1 MDEENN
7 NALSEEELDEVIK
20 QNPQIGITE
29 DKKKEL
35 TEQVTGPILKEAEER
50 MTQAVRSRK
59 PVEGL
64 TRQEQIEAAPEGQI
78 PARPS
83 GVPSPKADQIAL
95 PTTLPKHGIRALFSE
110 GERILER
117 ASQVTNLPPESPATQ
132 AIAQRMAKG
141 DPFSSEALDD
151 AKAETMRLVRAGL
164 IPNPYYEGFT
174 GSVLQAYETVAPLV
188 VETGAP
194 MIVGAAF
201 SPMLFSP
208 VPGSRVGYFK
218 LLGATSFTS
227 NLIAQQMRIG
237 YGQQDKTSWSEA
249 AAATLWG
256 MAPGVK
262 TPKDMTKIGKV
273 LVRGVEGAFMAGGEN
288 ATRQGLELLYG
299 KDGEFS
305 VGELGLTTATG
316 GLLGAAVGR
325 LESALV
331 KYDPKEPSAAI
342 LKKAVKDELKAAKKE
357 VARLKKAGQVRG
369 LRAPEAK
376 IAKLE
381 KDLEALELP
390 ENKVLQRAIDQLEEY
405 EQKQVEAF
413 ELYAKEF
420 EQSKAAQALKES
432 DVPTSKE
439 KEGVSKTF
447 LEYDESTNPEYIGSM
462 QNPHYKAVMVGEEGF
477 EYGAYMNEAGEIIDL
492 RAETPIKIDKTL
504 EKLDDDELE
513 EALRVKNN
521 ELEDLENWEDDSKI
535 PKGDL
540 EKIIELRS
548 EVEAF
553 ELEDWRRNVEWR
565 AEDLIKDPEA
575 INDPFNDLFG
585 KVWDQVKI
593 DNDMANVKVAMAFE
607 AIKKRGLENQFKD
620 FLKAQQRSLGTQVEA
635 EDAEFLFRTQ
645 MEKATN
651 AYKKFLSKPAIEEPT
666 AKVEEADLE
675 SKLESWILERQQ
687 FHKDEYLKQG
697 GKKTPGWEDQALQ
710 KVSVELQEGKL
721 PEGLSQ
727 EDIEMILPLTKDRET
742 GDVIGPGAPSKAGA
756 KYPRT
761 GTLLDFLEGR
771 QTKKI
776 EEVIDDEVDAFEWA
790 RKQEAREILDDF
802 MAGGGTRDFDLETGK
817 IKDTEDEIKA
827 RLLTDD
833 AEKKRLINV
842 VQDAIKEDLQNV
854 KGGREGKLEYLSKVQ
869 KELDRRLG
877 NDAGDEYAL
886 VLKASQLSDNLEV
899 ADALNELSVQMTANG
914 AVMVKGFDDLLKYT
928 REKDFNNVEDL
939 NDAMVS
945 IHRLIPQMLGWKKTG
960 SAAGRLLQSR
970 KYTKDSLEV
979 KVDKL
984 EQQLEENLVSN
995 LKSSKDLSGEE
1006 LDKQIKTFGDIEAIK
1021 KLLKAVQQA
1030 DDVSE
1035 VKKILI
1041 DQQNAFQ
1048 NGSTLKKYL
1057 KSTLKGEAITE
1068 AKYREGEE
1076 ASLYTKVRDV
1086 GMDVTYSS
1094 MLSAPTTAMKVGIGN
1109 AVMSRYHT
1117 WMGQIGAKYMA
1128 LAPWARR
1135 GMSKQEFQ
1143 ASYDFWSKTASS
1155 YKEFN
1160 DIALQEARRV
1170 FKSGDSD
1177 LASHFERVG
1186 ESALSM
1192 ERTGLSGALG
1202 QSLENLGQFID
1213 VPGKAL
1219 TAIDSRTRM
1228 RVAHAMT
1235 KAKAEHDWHLAK
1247 LNGEE
1252 VPDNFDEYYQ
1262 GFLAKVFNDK
1272 RNKLMTEDQVRRQAI
1287 LNAEKEGVDEN
1298 NLASYIDNYVKNN
1311 WDTSTSNF
1319 VNYVQR
1325 NLKEITFT
1333 DELGE
1338 FAKINTIE
1346 KGLAL
1351 PAENFLSSFP
1361 LLKTILSPFQR
1372 TGRNIIREAASTTS
1386 FLADL
1391 PVVSK
1396 YADNLWSKTVQ
1407 DLNSGDPIV
1416 AARAKGRQ
1424 IVGAGIIASAW
1435 GMAEAGLYVGTIAQ
1449 NWKKKENIENGEG
1462 LGDYELRIPGPDGLM
1477 VGVDISPLE
1486 PFATVMNI
1494 VADCHTLSKGTMA
1507 QKQEA
1512 MHALQILALVV
1523 SNNIGNK
1530 TYFKNLGD
1538 ALELVTLTSESEEA
1552 SDAKRLRLV
1561 KGLVATTVPAG
1572 INAQSMST
1580 DDVRRRGDTML
1591 QIIGKRIG
1599 GIAREVPAY
1608 RDVFGDPMAL
1618 HKGDVSKM
1626 LSMFNPFKFSV
1637 AKMRVDDYV
1646 TEDKELGTRRFN
1658 KEKFQKITLNKKSK
1672 NYNEEEV
1679 RNAAHAVIIELDG
1692 EYNFNNG
1699 TTIKDGVD
1707 LQEVIHEETRVDAF
1721 SRWQQ
1726 IYQTIK
1732 NPDTGLTIKEAI
1744 VTEAKKPEFLNAFSI
1759 DPNKKSKEFK
1769 EEDERLKRVN
1779 EVFSKYRTA
1788 AYEQLELEYPIL
1800 VEQREET
1807 KYRNRL
1813 KRYGVPDSPE
1823 QRKKYKEQVIGR
1835 LVSEMPIEEHMK
1847 KQPDTRLK
1855 ELLQKTPYA
1864 PVTLD

>member
-29 DKKKEL
+29 AKKKEL
-35 TEQVTGPILKEAEER
+35 TEQVTSPILKEAEER
-50 MTQAVRSRK
+50 MTQAIRSRK

-64 TRQEQIEAAPEGQI
+64 TRQEQIEATPEGQI

-188 VETGAP
+188 IETGAP
-194 MIVGAAF
+194 MVVGAAF

-208 VPGSRVGYFK
+208 VPGSRIGYFK

-262 TPKDMTKIGKV
+262 TPRDMTKIGKV

-357 VARLKKAGQVRG
+357 VARLRKAGQVRG
-369 LRAPEAK
+369 LRGPEAK

-432 DVPTSKE
+432 DVPT
-439 KEGVSKTF
+439 
-447 LEYDESTNPEYIGSM
+447 
-462 QNPHYKAVMVGEEGF
+462 A
-477 EYGAYMNEAGEIIDL
+477 
-492 RAETPIKIDKTL
+492 
-504 EKLDDDELE
+504 
-513 EALRVKNN
+513 
-521 ELEDLENWEDDSKI
+521 
-535 PKGDL
+535 
-540 EKIIELRS
+540 
-548 EVEAF
+548 
-553 ELEDWRRNVEWR
+553 
-565 AEDLIKDPEA
+565 
-575 INDPFNDLFG
+575 
-585 KVWDQVKI
+585 
-593 DNDMANVKVAMAFE
+593 
-607 AIKKRGLENQFKD
+607 
-620 FLKAQQRSLGTQVEA
+620 
-635 EDAEFLFRTQ
+635 
-645 MEKATN
+645 
-651 AYKKFLSKPAIEEPT
+651 
-666 AKVEEADLE
+666 
-675 SKLESWILERQQ
+675 
-687 FHKDEYLKQG
+687 
-697 GKKTPGWEDQALQ
+697 
-710 KVSVELQEGKL
+710 
-721 PEGLSQ
+721 
-727 EDIEMILPLTKDRET
+727 
-742 GDVIGPGAPSKAGA
+742 
-756 KYPRT
+756 
-761 GTLLDFLEGR
+761 
-771 QTKKI
+771 KI
-776 EEVIDDEVDAFEWA
+776 EEAPVVTAKPEGEV
-790 RKQEAREILDDF
+790 KQQAREILDDF

-899 ADALNELSVQMTANG
+899 ADALNQLSVQMTANG

-979 KVDKL
+979 KVEKL

-1252 VPDNFDEYYQ
+1252 VTDNFDEYYQ

-1338 FAKINTIE
+1338 FAKMNTIE
-1346 KGLAL
+1346 KGLAN

-1462 LGDYELRIPGPDGLM
+1462 LGDYELRIPGPDGVM

-1672 NYNEEEV
+1672 NYSEEEI

-1699 TTIKDGVD
+1699 TTIKDNVD
-1707 LQEVIHEETRVDAF
+1707 LQEVIHEETKVDAF

-1744 VTEAKKPEFLNAFSI
+1744 VAEAKKPEFLNAFSI

-1769 EEDERLKRVN
+1769 EEDERLKKVN

>member
-1 MDEENN
+1 MAFNKMDEENN
-7 NALSEEELDEVIK
+7 NPLSEEELEGIIQ
-20 QNPQIGITE
+20 QNPQIGITDE
-29 DKKKEL
+29 KKKQL
-35 TEQVTGPILKEAEER
+35 TEQVTAPILKEAEER
-50 MTQAVRSRK
+50 MTQAIRSRK

-64 TRQEQIEAAPEGQI
+64 SREEQIAETPEGQI
-78 PARPS
+78 PPRPS
-83 GVPSPKADQIAL
+83 GVPSPKSDKVDL

-141 DPFSSEALDD
+141 DPFSSEALED
-151 AKAETMRLVRAGL
+151 ARDETMRLVRAGM
-164 IPNPYYEGFT
+164 IPNPYYEGFS
-174 GSVLQAYETVAPLV
+174 GSVLQAYETIAPMV
-188 VETGAP
+188 IETGAP

-208 VPGSRVGYFK
+208 VPGSRLGYFK

-237 YGQQDKTSWSEA
+237 YGHQDKTSWSEA
-249 AAATLWG
+249 TAATFWG
-256 MAPGVK
+256 MAPGLK

-273 LVRGVEGAFMAGGEN
+273 LVRGLEGAFMASGEN

-299 KDGEFS
+299 KDGKFN
-305 VGELGLTTATG
+305 VGEFGLTAATG
-316 GLLGAAVGR
+316 FGLGAAVGR

-331 KYDPKEPSAAI
+331 KYDPKEPSAA
-342 LKKAVKDELKAAKKE
+342 LLRKAVKDELKAVKKE
-357 VARLKKAGQVRG
+357 VGRLKKAGQRRG
-369 LRAPEAK
+369 LKVHEEK

-381 KDLEALELP
+381 KNLEDLKLP
-390 ENKVLQRAIDQLEEY
+390 ENKILQRAIDQLEEY

-420 EQSKAAQALKES
+420 EESKAAQALKES
-432 DVPTSKE
+432 D
-439 KEGVSKTF
+439 
-447 LEYDESTNPEYIGSM
+447 I
-462 QNPHYKAVMVGEEGF
+462 
-477 EYGAYMNEAGEIIDL
+477 
-492 RAETPIKIDKTL
+492 
-504 EKLDDDELE
+504 
-513 EALRVKNN
+513 
-521 ELEDLENWEDDSKI
+521 
-535 PKGDL
+535 
-540 EKIIELRS
+540 
-548 EVEAF
+548 
-553 ELEDWRRNVEWR
+553 
-565 AEDLIKDPEA
+565 
-575 INDPFNDLFG
+575 
-585 KVWDQVKI
+585 
-593 DNDMANVKVAMAFE
+593 
-607 AIKKRGLENQFKD
+607 
-620 FLKAQQRSLGTQVEA
+620 
-635 EDAEFLFRTQ
+635 
-645 MEKATN
+645 
-651 AYKKFLSKPAIEEPT
+651 PT
-666 AKVEEADLE
+666 AKPTEVVEAPKAEEPVVAEKPEAE
-675 SKLESWILERQQ
+675 VKQQ
-687 FHKDEYLKQG
+687 
-697 GKKTPGWEDQALQ
+697 
-710 KVSVELQEGKL
+710 
-721 PEGLSQ
+721 
-727 EDIEMILPLTKDRET
+727 
-742 GDVIGPGAPSKAGA
+742 
-756 KYPRT
+756 
-761 GTLLDFLEGR
+761 
-771 QTKKI
+771 
-776 EEVIDDEVDAFEWA
+776 
-790 RKQEAREILDDF
+790 AREALDDF
-802 MAGGGTRDFDLETGK
+802 MAGGGTREVDPETGK
-817 IKDTEDEIKA
+817 LMDTEDEIKA

-833 AEKKRLINV
+833 GEKQRLINA
-842 VQDAIKEDLQNV
+842 VQEAIKEDLQNV

-877 NDAGDEYAL
+877 VEAGDEYAL

-945 IHRLIPQMLGWKKTG
+945 IHKLIPQMLGWKKTG

-979 KVDKL
+979 KVEEL
-984 EQQLEENLVSN
+984 EKQLEENLVSN
-995 LKSSKDLSGEE
+995 LKNSKDLTPEQ
-1006 LDKQIKTFGDIEAIK
+1006 LDKQIKTFGDIEAVK

-1035 VKKILI
+1035 IKKILM

-1048 NGSTLKKYL
+1048 NKNTLKNYL
-1057 KSTLKGEAITE
+1057 KSTLKGEALTE
-1068 AKYREGEE
+1068 AKLREGETSS
-1076 ASLYTKVRDV
+1076 AYIKVRDV
-1086 GMDVTYSS
+1086 GMDVAYSS
-1094 MLSAPTTAMKVGIGN
+1094 MLSSPTTAMKVGIGN

-1117 WMGQIGAKYMA
+1117 WMGRVGAKYMA

-1143 ASYDFWSKTASS
+1143 SAYDFWSKTASS

-1177 LASHFERVG
+1177 LESHFERVG

-1202 QSLENLGQFID
+1202 QSVENLGQFID

-1219 TAIDSRTRM
+1219 TALDSRTRM

-1262 GFLAKVFNDK
+1262 SFLAKVFNDK

-1338 FAKINTIE
+1338 FTKMNAIE
-1346 KGLAL
+1346 KGLAV
-1351 PAENFLSSFP
+1351 PAENFLNSFP

-1372 TGRNIIREAASTTS
+1372 TGRNIIREAASTS
-1386 FLADL
+1386 AILADL

-1396 YADNLWSKTVQ
+1396 YADNLWAKTVQ

-1424 IVGAGIIASAW
+1424 IVGAGIIATAW

-1449 NWKKKENIENGEG
+1449 NWKKRENIEAGTG
-1462 LGDYELRIPGPDGLM
+1462 LSDYQLRIPGPDGVM

-1494 VADCHTLSKGTMA
+1494 VADCHTLSRGTMA
-1507 QKQEA
+1507 QKKEA
-1512 MHALQILALVV
+1512 MDILNILGLVV

-1530 TYFKNLGD
+1530 SYFKNLGD
-1538 ALELVTLTSESEEA
+1538 AIELVTLTSESEQA
-1552 SDAKRLRLV
+1552 ADAQKLRLV
-1561 KGLVATTVPAG
+1561 KGLISTTVPSVL
-1572 INAQSMST
+1572 NSQSMAT
-1580 DDVRRRGDTML
+1580 DDVRRRSDTIL
-1591 QIIGKRIG
+1591 QLIGKRLA

-1608 RDVFGDPMAL
+1608 RDAFGDPMPL
-1618 HKGDVSKM
+1618 HTGDAGKVI
-1626 LSMFNPFKFSV
+1626 SMFNPFKFSV
-1637 AKMRVDDYV
+1637 SKMKVDDYI

-1658 KEKFQKITLNKKSK
+1658 KEKFKNITLNKKSK
-1672 NYNEEEV
+1672 NYSEEEV

-1707 LQEVIHEETRVDAF
+1707 LQEIVHDETRIDAF
-1721 SRWQQ
+1721 SRWQE
-1726 IYQTIK
+1726 IYQKIK
-1732 NPDTGLTIKEAI
+1732 DPSTGLTIKEAI
-1744 VTEAKKPEFLNAFSI
+1744 VAEAKTPEFLNAFSV
-1759 DPNKKSKEFK
+1759 DPNRKSKEYK
-1769 EEDERLKRVN
+1769 ETDERLQRIN
-1779 EVFSKYRTA
+1779 TVFEKYRSK
-1788 AYEQLELEYPIL
+1788 AYEQLEVEYPVL
-1800 VEQREET
+1800 REHKEET

-1813 KRYGVPDSPE
+1813 KRYGLPDSPE
-1823 QRKKYKEQVIGR
+1823 ERKIYKEKVLGR
-1835 LVSEMPIEEHMK
+1835 IYSEMPAEEYK
-1847 KQPDTRLK
+1847 KTQPDTRLK
-1855 ELLQKTPYA
+1855 ELLKKTPYM

>member
-29 DKKKEL
+29 AKKKEL

-50 MTQAVRSRK
+50 MTQAIRSRK

-64 TRQEQIEAAPEGQI
+64 TRQEQIEATPEGKI
-78 PARPS
+78 PTRPS

-151 AKAETMRLVRAGL
+151 AKVETMKLVRAGL

-174 GSVLQAYETVAPLV
+174 GSVLQAYETVAPLFI
-188 VETGAP
+188 ETGVP
-194 MIVGAAF
+194 MVVGAAF

-208 VPGSRVGYFK
+208 VPGSRIGYFK

-249 AAATLWG
+249 SAATLWG
-256 MAPGVK
+256 MAPGIK

-288 ATRQGLELLYG
+288 LTRQGLELLYG
-299 KDGEFS
+299 KNGEFS
-305 VGELGLTTATG
+305 VGELGLTAAAG
-316 GLLGAAVGR
+316 GILGAAVGR

-331 KYDPKEPSAAI
+331 KYDPKEPAAAI

-369 LRAPEAK
+369 LKGPEAK

-432 DVPTSKE
+432 DVPT
-439 KEGVSKTF
+439 
-447 LEYDESTNPEYIGSM
+447 
-462 QNPHYKAVMVGEEGF
+462 
-477 EYGAYMNEAGEIIDL
+477 
-492 RAETPIKIDKTL
+492 
-504 EKLDDDELE
+504 
-513 EALRVKNN
+513 
-521 ELEDLENWEDDSKI
+521 
-535 PKGDL
+535 
-540 EKIIELRS
+540 
-548 EVEAF
+548 
-553 ELEDWRRNVEWR
+553 
-565 AEDLIKDPEA
+565 
-575 INDPFNDLFG
+575 
-585 KVWDQVKI
+585 
-593 DNDMANVKVAMAFE
+593 
-607 AIKKRGLENQFKD
+607 
-620 FLKAQQRSLGTQVEA
+620 
-635 EDAEFLFRTQ
+635 
-645 MEKATN
+645 
-651 AYKKFLSKPAIEEPT
+651 
-666 AKVEEADLE
+666 AKVEEA
-675 SKLESWILERQQ
+675 
-687 FHKDEYLKQG
+687 
-697 GKKTPGWEDQALQ
+697 
-710 KVSVELQEGKL
+710 KV
-721 PEGLSQ
+721 
-727 EDIEMILPLTKDRET
+727 
-742 GDVIGPGAPSKAGA
+742 
-756 KYPRT
+756 
-761 GTLLDFLEGR
+761 
-771 QTKKI
+771 
-776 EEVIDDEVDAFEWA
+776 EV
-790 RKQEAREILDDF
+790 KQEAREILDDF

-945 IHRLIPQMLGWKKTG
+945 IHKLIPQMLGWKKTG

-1252 VPDNFDEYYQ
+1252 VADNFDEYYQ

-1272 RNKLMTEDQVRRQAI
+1272 GNKLMTEDQVRRQAI
-1287 LNAEKEGVDEN
+1287 LNAEKEGVNEN
-1298 NLASYIDNYVKNN
+1298 NLATYIDNYVKNN

-1338 FAKINTIE
+1338 FAKMNTIE
-1346 KGLAL
+1346 KGLAV
-1351 PAENFLSSFP
+1351 PAENFLNSFP

-1462 LGDYELRIPGPDGLM
+1462 LGDYELRIPGPDGVM

-1494 VADCHTLSKGTMA
+1494 VADCHTLSRGTMA

-1512 MHALQILALVV
+1512 MSALQILALVV

-1552 SDAKRLRLV
+1552 ADAKRLRLV

-1572 INAQSMST
+1572 INAQSMAT

-1591 QIIGKRIG
+1591 QLIGKRIG

-1608 RDVFGDPMAL
+1608 RDIFGDPMAL
-1618 HKGDVSKM
+1618 HKGDASKM

-1637 AKMRVDDYV
+1637 AKMKVDDYV

-1658 KEKFQKITLNKKSK
+1658 KEKFKKITLNKKNK
-1672 NYNEEEV
+1672 NYSEEEV

-1744 VTEAKKPEFLNAFSI
+1744 VAEAKTPEFLNAFSI

-1769 EEDERLKRVN
+1769 EVDERLKRVN

-1823 QRKKYKEQVIGR
+1823 DRKKYKEQVIGR

>member
-7 NALSEEELDEVIK
+7 NALSQEQLDEVIK

-29 DKKKEL
+29 AKKKEL

-50 MTQAVRSRK
+50 MTQAIRSRK

-64 TRQEQIEAAPEGQI
+64 TRQEQIEATPEGQI

-83 GVPSPKADQIAL
+83 GVPSPKADRIAL

-188 VETGAP
+188 IETGAP
-194 MIVGAAF
+194 MVVGAAF

-208 VPGSRVGYFK
+208 VPGSRIGYFK

-369 LRAPEAK
+369 LKAPEAK

-432 DVPTSKE
+432 DVPT
-439 KEGVSKTF
+439 
-447 LEYDESTNPEYIGSM
+447 
-462 QNPHYKAVMVGEEGF
+462 A
-477 EYGAYMNEAGEIIDL
+477 
-492 RAETPIKIDKTL
+492 
-504 EKLDDDELE
+504 
-513 EALRVKNN
+513 
-521 ELEDLENWEDDSKI
+521 
-535 PKGDL
+535 
-540 EKIIELRS
+540 
-548 EVEAF
+548 
-553 ELEDWRRNVEWR
+553 
-565 AEDLIKDPEA
+565 
-575 INDPFNDLFG
+575 
-585 KVWDQVKI
+585 
-593 DNDMANVKVAMAFE
+593 
-607 AIKKRGLENQFKD
+607 
-620 FLKAQQRSLGTQVEA
+620 
-635 EDAEFLFRTQ
+635 
-645 MEKATN
+645 
-651 AYKKFLSKPAIEEPT
+651 
-666 AKVEEADLE
+666 
-675 SKLESWILERQQ
+675 
-687 FHKDEYLKQG
+687 
-697 GKKTPGWEDQALQ
+697 
-710 KVSVELQEGKL
+710 
-721 PEGLSQ
+721 
-727 EDIEMILPLTKDRET
+727 
-742 GDVIGPGAPSKAGA
+742 
-756 KYPRT
+756 
-761 GTLLDFLEGR
+761 
-771 QTKKI
+771 KI
-776 EEVIDDEVDAFEWA
+776 EEAPVVTAKPEAEV
-790 RKQEAREILDDF
+790 KQEAREILDDF

-914 AVMVKGFDDLLKYT
+914 AIMVKGFDDLLKYT

-1252 VPDNFDEYYQ
+1252 VTDNFDEYYQ

-1298 NLASYIDNYVKNN
+1298 NLASYIENYVKNN

-1338 FAKINTIE
+1338 FAKMNTIE
-1346 KGLAL
+1346 KGLAN

-1462 LGDYELRIPGPDGLM
+1462 LGDYELRIPGPDGVM

-1637 AKMRVDDYV
+1637 AKMKVDDYV

-1658 KEKFQKITLNKKSK
+1658 KEKFKKITLNKKSK
-1672 NYNEEEV
+1672 DYSEEEV

-1707 LQEVIHEETRVDAF
+1707 LQEVIHEETRIDAF

-1732 NPDTGLTIKEAI
+1732 NPATGLTIKEAI
-1744 VTEAKKPEFLNAFSI
+1744 VAEAKTPEFLDAFSI

-1769 EEDERLKRVN
+1769 EEDERLKKVN

-1788 AYEQLELEYPIL
+1788 AYKQLELEYPIL

>member
-29 DKKKEL
+29 AKKKEL

-50 MTQAVRSRK
+50 MTQAIRSRK

-64 TRQEQIEAAPEGQI
+64 TRQEQIEATPEGQI

-83 GVPSPKADQIAL
+83 GVPSPKADRIAL

-174 GSVLQAYETVAPLV
+174 GSVLQAYETVAPLFI
-188 VETGAP
+188 ETGAP
-194 MIVGAAF
+194 MVVGAAF

-208 VPGSRVGYFK
+208 VPGSRIGYFK

-357 VARLKKAGQVRG
+357 VARLRKAGQVRG
-369 LRAPEAK
+369 LRGPEAK

-432 DVPTSKE
+432 DVPT
-439 KEGVSKTF
+439 
-447 LEYDESTNPEYIGSM
+447 
-462 QNPHYKAVMVGEEGF
+462 
-477 EYGAYMNEAGEIIDL
+477 
-492 RAETPIKIDKTL
+492 
-504 EKLDDDELE
+504 
-513 EALRVKNN
+513 
-521 ELEDLENWEDDSKI
+521 
-535 PKGDL
+535 
-540 EKIIELRS
+540 
-548 EVEAF
+548 
-553 ELEDWRRNVEWR
+553 
-565 AEDLIKDPEA
+565 
-575 INDPFNDLFG
+575 
-585 KVWDQVKI
+585 
-593 DNDMANVKVAMAFE
+593 
-607 AIKKRGLENQFKD
+607 
-620 FLKAQQRSLGTQVEA
+620 
-635 EDAEFLFRTQ
+635 
-645 MEKATN
+645 
-651 AYKKFLSKPAIEEPT
+651 
-666 AKVEEADLE
+666 AKVEEA
-675 SKLESWILERQQ
+675 
-687 FHKDEYLKQG
+687 
-697 GKKTPGWEDQALQ
+697 
-710 KVSVELQEGKL
+710 KVEAE
-721 PEGLSQ
+721 PEG
-727 EDIEMILPLTKDRET
+727 
-742 GDVIGPGAPSKAGA
+742 
-756 KYPRT
+756 
-761 GTLLDFLEGR
+761 
-771 QTKKI
+771 
-776 EEVIDDEVDAFEWA
+776 EV
-790 RKQEAREILDDF
+790 KQQAREILDDF

-914 AVMVKGFDDLLKYT
+914 AIMVKGFDDLLKYT

-1035 VKKILI
+1035 VKKILV

-1298 NLASYIDNYVKNN
+1298 NLASYIENYVKNN

-1338 FAKINTIE
+1338 FAKMNIIE
-1346 KGLAL
+1346 KGLAN

-1462 LGDYELRIPGPDGLM
+1462 LGDYELRIPGPDGVM

-1512 MHALQILALVV
+1512 MHTLQIVALVV

-1637 AKMRVDDYV
+1637 AKMKVDDYV

-1658 KEKFQKITLNKKSK
+1658 KEKFKKITLNKKSK
-1672 NYNEEEV
+1672 DYSEEEV

-1732 NPDTGLTIKEAI
+1732 NPATGLTIKEAI
-1744 VTEAKKPEFLNAFSI
+1744 VAEAKKPEFLDAFSI

-1788 AYEQLELEYPIL
+1788 AYKQLELEYPIL

>member
-29 DKKKEL
+29 AKKKEL

-50 MTQAVRSRK
+50 MTQAIRSRK
-59 PVEGL
+59 PAEGL
-64 TRQEQIEAAPEGQI
+64 TRQEQIEATPEGQI

-83 GVPSPKADQIAL
+83 GVPSPKADRIAL

-188 VETGAP
+188 IETGAP
-194 MIVGAAF
+194 MVVGAAF

-208 VPGSRVGYFK
+208 VPGSRIGYFK

-357 VARLKKAGQVRG
+357 VARLRKAGQVRG
-369 LRAPEAK
+369 LKGPEAK

-432 DVPTSKE
+432 DVPT
-439 KEGVSKTF
+439 
-447 LEYDESTNPEYIGSM
+447 
-462 QNPHYKAVMVGEEGF
+462 A
-477 EYGAYMNEAGEIIDL
+477 
-492 RAETPIKIDKTL
+492 
-504 EKLDDDELE
+504 
-513 EALRVKNN
+513 
-521 ELEDLENWEDDSKI
+521 
-535 PKGDL
+535 
-540 EKIIELRS
+540 
-548 EVEAF
+548 
-553 ELEDWRRNVEWR
+553 
-565 AEDLIKDPEA
+565 
-575 INDPFNDLFG
+575 
-585 KVWDQVKI
+585 
-593 DNDMANVKVAMAFE
+593 
-607 AIKKRGLENQFKD
+607 
-620 FLKAQQRSLGTQVEA
+620 
-635 EDAEFLFRTQ
+635 
-645 MEKATN
+645 
-651 AYKKFLSKPAIEEPT
+651 
-666 AKVEEADLE
+666 
-675 SKLESWILERQQ
+675 
-687 FHKDEYLKQG
+687 
-697 GKKTPGWEDQALQ
+697 
-710 KVSVELQEGKL
+710 
-721 PEGLSQ
+721 
-727 EDIEMILPLTKDRET
+727 
-742 GDVIGPGAPSKAGA
+742 
-756 KYPRT
+756 
-761 GTLLDFLEGR
+761 
-771 QTKKI
+771 KI
-776 EEVIDDEVDAFEWA
+776 EEAPVVTAKPEAEV
-790 RKQEAREILDDF
+790 KQQAREILDDF

-914 AVMVKGFDDLLKYT
+914 AIMVKGFDDLLKYT

-1057 KSTLKGEAITE
+1057 KSTLKAEAITE

-1298 NLASYIDNYVKNN
+1298 NLASYIENYVKNN

-1338 FAKINTIE
+1338 FAKMNKIE
-1346 KGLAL
+1346 KGLAN

-1462 LGDYELRIPGPDGLM
+1462 LGDYELRIPGPDGVM

-1494 VADCHTLSKGTMA
+1494 VADCHTLSRGTMA

-1637 AKMRVDDYV
+1637 AKMKVDDYV

-1658 KEKFQKITLNKKSK
+1658 KEKFKKITLNKKSK
-1672 NYNEEEV
+1672 DYSEEEV

-1707 LQEVIHEETRVDAF
+1707 LQEVIHEETRIDAF

-1732 NPDTGLTIKEAI
+1732 NPATGLTIKEAI
-1744 VTEAKKPEFLNAFSI
+1744 VAEAKTPEFLDAFSI

-1788 AYEQLELEYPIL
+1788 AYKQLELEYPIL

>member
-1 MDEENN
+1 MAFNKMDEENN
-7 NALSEEELDEVIK
+7 NPLSEEELEGIIQ
-20 QNPQIGITE
+20 QNPQIGITDE
-29 DKKKEL
+29 KKKQL
-35 TEQVTGPILKEAEER
+35 TEQVTAPILKEAEER
-50 MTQAVRSRK
+50 MTQAIRSRK

-64 TRQEQIEAAPEGQI
+64 SREEQIAETPEGQI
-78 PARPS
+78 PPRPS
-83 GVPSPKADQIAL
+83 GVPSPKSDKVDL

-141 DPFSSEALDD
+141 DPFSSEALED
-151 AKAETMRLVRAGL
+151 ARAETMRLVRAGM
-164 IPNPYYEGFT
+164 IPNPYYEGFS
-174 GSVLQAYETVAPLV
+174 GSVLQAYETIAPMV
-188 VETGAP
+188 IETGAP

-249 AAATLWG
+249 TAATFWG
-256 MAPGVK
+256 MAPGIK

-273 LVRGVEGAFMAGGEN
+273 LVRGLEGAFMASGEN

-299 KDGEFS
+299 KDGGFN
-305 VGELGLTTATG
+305 VGEFGLTAATG
-316 GLLGAAVGR
+316 FGLGAAVGR

-331 KYDPKEPSAAI
+331 KYDPKEPSAA
-342 LKKAVKDELKAAKKE
+342 LLRKAVKDELKAVKKE
-357 VARLKKAGQVRG
+357 VGRLKKAGQRRG
-369 LRAPEAK
+369 LKVHEEK

-381 KDLEALELP
+381 KNLEDLKLP
-390 ENKVLQRAIDQLEEY
+390 ENKILQRAIDQLEEY

-420 EQSKAAQALKES
+420 EESKAAQALKES
-432 DVPTSKE
+432 DVPTAKPTE
-439 KEGVSKTF
+439 V
-447 LEYDESTNPEYIGSM
+447 
-462 QNPHYKAVMVGEEGF
+462 
-477 EYGAYMNEAGEIIDL
+477 
-492 RAETPIKIDKTL
+492 
-504 EKLDDDELE
+504 
-513 EALRVKNN
+513 
-521 ELEDLENWEDDSKI
+521 
-535 PKGDL
+535 
-540 EKIIELRS
+540 
-548 EVEAF
+548 VEA
-553 ELEDWRRNVEWR
+553 
-565 AEDLIKDPEA
+565 P
-575 INDPFNDLFG
+575 
-585 KVWDQVKI
+585 
-593 DNDMANVKVAMAFE
+593 
-607 AIKKRGLENQFKD
+607 
-620 FLKAQQRSLGTQVEA
+620 
-635 EDAEFLFRTQ
+635 
-645 MEKATN
+645 
-651 AYKKFLSKPAIEEPT
+651 
-666 AKVEEADLE
+666 KVEEPVVAE
-675 SKLESWILERQQ
+675 KPEAEVKQQ
-687 FHKDEYLKQG
+687 
-697 GKKTPGWEDQALQ
+697 
-710 KVSVELQEGKL
+710 
-721 PEGLSQ
+721 
-727 EDIEMILPLTKDRET
+727 
-742 GDVIGPGAPSKAGA
+742 
-756 KYPRT
+756 
-761 GTLLDFLEGR
+761 
-771 QTKKI
+771 
-776 EEVIDDEVDAFEWA
+776 
-790 RKQEAREILDDF
+790 AREALDDF
-802 MAGGGTRDFDLETGK
+802 MAGGGTREVDPETGK
-817 IKDTEDEIKA
+817 LMDTEDEIKA
-827 RLLTDD
+827 RLLTDES
-833 AEKKRLINV
+833 EKQRLINA
-842 VQDAIKEDLQNV
+842 VQEAIKEDLQNV

-877 NDAGDEYAL
+877 VEAGDEYAL

-945 IHRLIPQMLGWKKTG
+945 IHKLIPQMLGWKKTG

-979 KVDKL
+979 KVEEL
-984 EQQLEENLVSN
+984 EKQLEENLVSN
-995 LKSSKDLSGEE
+995 LKNSKDLTPEQ
-1006 LDKQIKTFGDIEAIK
+1006 LDKQIKTFGDIEAVK

-1035 VKKILI
+1035 IKKILM

-1048 NGSTLKKYL
+1048 NKNTLKNYL
-1057 KSTLKGEAITE
+1057 KSTLKGEALTE
-1068 AKYREGEE
+1068 AKSREGETSS
-1076 ASLYTKVRDV
+1076 AYVKVRDV
-1086 GMDVTYSS
+1086 GMDVAYSS
-1094 MLSAPTTAMKVGIGN
+1094 MLSSPTTAMKVGIGN

-1117 WMGQIGAKYMA
+1117 WMGRVGAKYMA

-1143 ASYDFWSKTASS
+1143 SAYDFWSKTASS

-1177 LASHFERVG
+1177 LESHFERVG

-1202 QSLENLGQFID
+1202 QSVENLGQFID

-1219 TAIDSRTRM
+1219 TALDSRTRM

-1262 GFLAKVFNDK
+1262 SFLAKVFNDK

-1338 FAKINTIE
+1338 FTKMNAIE
-1346 KGLAL
+1346 KGLAV
-1351 PAENFLSSFP
+1351 PAENFLNSFP

-1372 TGRNIIREAASTTS
+1372 TGRNIIREAASTS
-1386 FLADL
+1386 AILADL

-1396 YADNLWSKTVQ
+1396 YADNLWAKTVQ

-1424 IVGAGIIASAW
+1424 IVGAGIIATAW

-1449 NWKKKENIENGEG
+1449 NWKKRENIEAGTG
-1462 LGDYELRIPGPDGLM
+1462 LSDYQLRIPGPDGVM

-1494 VADCHTLSKGTMA
+1494 VADCHTLSRGTMA
-1507 QKQEA
+1507 QKKEA
-1512 MHALQILALVV
+1512 MDILNILGLVV

-1530 TYFKNLGD
+1530 SYFKNLGD
-1538 ALELVTLTSESEEA
+1538 AIELVTLTSESEQA
-1552 SDAKRLRLV
+1552 ADAQKLRLV
-1561 KGLVATTVPAG
+1561 KGLISTTVPSVL
-1572 INAQSMST
+1572 NSQSMAT
-1580 DDVRRRGDTML
+1580 DDVRRRSDTIL
-1591 QIIGKRIG
+1591 QLIGKRLA

-1608 RDVFGDPMAL
+1608 RDAFGDPMPL
-1618 HKGDVSKM
+1618 HTGDAGKVI
-1626 LSMFNPFKFSV
+1626 SMFNPFKFSV
-1637 AKMRVDDYV
+1637 SKMKVDDYI

-1658 KEKFQKITLNKKSK
+1658 KEKFKNITLNKKSK
-1672 NYNEEEV
+1672 NYSEEEV
-1679 RNAAHAVIIELDG
+1679 RNAAHAVLIELDG

-1707 LQEVIHEETRVDAF
+1707 LQEIVHDETRIDAF
-1721 SRWQQ
+1721 SRWQE
-1726 IYQTIK
+1726 IYQKIK
-1732 NPDTGLTIKEAI
+1732 DPSTGLTIKEAI
-1744 VTEAKKPEFLNAFSI
+1744 VAEAKTPEFLNAFSV
-1759 DPNKKSKEFK
+1759 DPNRKSKEYK
-1769 EEDERLKRVN
+1769 EADERLQRIN
-1779 EVFSKYRTA
+1779 TVFEKYRSK
-1788 AYEQLELEYPIL
+1788 AYEQLEVEYPVL
-1800 VEQREET
+1800 REHKEET

-1813 KRYGVPDSPE
+1813 KRYGLPDSPE
-1823 QRKKYKEQVIGR
+1823 ERKIYKEKVLGR
-1835 LVSEMPIEEHMK
+1835 IYSEMPAEEYK
-1847 KQPDTRLK
+1847 KTQPDTRLK
-1855 ELLQKTPYA
+1855 ELLKKTPYM

>member
-7 NALSEEELDEVIK
+7 NPLSEEELEGIIQ
-20 QNPQIGITE
+20 QNPQIGITDE
-29 DKKKEL
+29 KKKQL
-35 TEQVTGPILKEAEER
+35 TEQVTAPILKEAEER

-59 PVEGL
+59 PVKGL
-64 TRQEQIEAAPEGQI
+64 SREEQIAETPEGQI
-78 PARPS
+78 PPRPS
-83 GVPSPKADQIAL
+83 GVPSPKSEKIAL

-141 DPFSSEALDD
+141 DPFSSEALED
-151 AKAETMRLVRAGL
+151 ARAETMRLVRAGM
-164 IPNPYYEGFT
+164 IPNPYYEGFS
-174 GSVLQAYETVAPLV
+174 GSVLQAYETIAPMV
-188 VETGAP
+188 IETGAP

-237 YGQQDKTSWSEA
+237 YGQQDKASWSEA
-249 AAATLWG
+249 TAATFWG
-256 MAPGVK
+256 MAPGLK

-273 LVRGVEGAFMAGGEN
+273 LVRGLEGAFMASGEN

-299 KDGEFS
+299 KDGGFN
-305 VGELGLTTATG
+305 VGEFGLTAATG
-316 GLLGAAVGR
+316 FGLGAAVGR

-331 KYDPKEPSAAI
+331 KYDPKEPSAA
-342 LKKAVKDELKAAKKE
+342 LLRKAVKDELKAVKKE
-357 VARLKKAGQVRG
+357 VGRLKKAGQRRG
-369 LRAPEAK
+369 LKVHEEK

-381 KDLEALELP
+381 KNLEDLKLP
-390 ENKVLQRAIDQLEEY
+390 ENKILQRAIDQLEEY

-420 EQSKAAQALKES
+420 EESKAAQALKES
-432 DVPTSKE
+432 DVPT
-439 KEGVSKTF
+439 
-447 LEYDESTNPEYIGSM
+447 
-462 QNPHYKAVMVGEEGF
+462 
-477 EYGAYMNEAGEIIDL
+477 
-492 RAETPIKIDKTL
+492 
-504 EKLDDDELE
+504 
-513 EALRVKNN
+513 
-521 ELEDLENWEDDSKI
+521 
-535 PKGDL
+535 
-540 EKIIELRS
+540 
-548 EVEAF
+548 
-553 ELEDWRRNVEWR
+553 
-565 AEDLIKDPEA
+565 
-575 INDPFNDLFG
+575 
-585 KVWDQVKI
+585 
-593 DNDMANVKVAMAFE
+593 
-607 AIKKRGLENQFKD
+607 
-620 FLKAQQRSLGTQVEA
+620 
-635 EDAEFLFRTQ
+635 
-645 MEKATN
+645 
-651 AYKKFLSKPAIEEPT
+651 
-666 AKVEEADLE
+666 AKVEEAKVQVE
-675 SKLESWILERQQ
+675 PVVAEKPEAEVKQQ
-687 FHKDEYLKQG
+687 
-697 GKKTPGWEDQALQ
+697 
-710 KVSVELQEGKL
+710 
-721 PEGLSQ
+721 
-727 EDIEMILPLTKDRET
+727 
-742 GDVIGPGAPSKAGA
+742 
-756 KYPRT
+756 
-761 GTLLDFLEGR
+761 
-771 QTKKI
+771 
-776 EEVIDDEVDAFEWA
+776 
-790 RKQEAREILDDF
+790 AREALDDF
-802 MAGGGTRDFDLETGK
+802 MAGGGTREVDPETGK
-817 IKDTEDEIKA
+817 LMDTEDEIKA
-827 RLLTDD
+827 RLLTDEL
-833 AEKKRLINV
+833 EKQRLINA
-842 VQDAIKEDLQNV
+842 VQEAIKEDLQNV

-877 NDAGDEYAL
+877 VEAGDEYAL

-945 IHRLIPQMLGWKKTG
+945 IHKLIPQMLGWKKTG

-979 KVDKL
+979 KVEEL
-984 EQQLEENLVSN
+984 EKQLEENLVSN
-995 LKSSKDLSGEE
+995 LKNSKDLTPEE
-1006 LDKQIKTFGDIEAIK
+1006 LDKQIKTFGDIEAVK

-1035 VKKILI
+1035 IKKILM

-1048 NGSTLKKYL
+1048 NKNTLKNYL
-1057 KSTLKGEAITE
+1057 KSTLKGEALTE
-1068 AKYREGEE
+1068 AKLREGETSS
-1076 ASLYTKVRDV
+1076 AYVKVRDV
-1086 GMDVTYSS
+1086 GMDVAYSS
-1094 MLSAPTTAMKVGIGN
+1094 MLSSPTTAMKVGIGN

-1143 ASYDFWSKTASS
+1143 SAYDFWSKTASS

-1177 LASHFERVG
+1177 LESHFERVG

-1202 QSLENLGQFID
+1202 QSVENLGQFID

-1219 TAIDSRTRM
+1219 TALDARTRM

-1262 GFLAKVFNDK
+1262 SFLSKVFNDK

-1338 FAKINTIE
+1338 FTKMNAIE
-1346 KGLAL
+1346 KGLAV
-1351 PAENFLSSFP
+1351 PAENFLNSFP

-1372 TGRNIIREAASTTS
+1372 TGRNIIREAASTS
-1386 FLADL
+1386 AILADL

-1396 YADNLWSKTVQ
+1396 YADNLWAKTVQ

-1424 IVGAGIIASAW
+1424 IVGAGIIATAW

-1449 NWKKKENIENGEG
+1449 NWKKRENIEAGTG
-1462 LGDYELRIPGPDGLM
+1462 LSDYQLRIPGPDGVT
-1477 VGVDISPLE
+1477 VGIDISPLE

-1507 QKQEA
+1507 QKKEA
-1512 MHALQILALVV
+1512 MDILNIVGLVV

-1530 TYFKNLGD
+1530 SYFKNLGD
-1538 ALELVTLTSESEEA
+1538 AIELVTLTSESEQA
-1552 SDAKRLRLV
+1552 ADAQKLRLV
-1561 KGLVATTVPAG
+1561 KGLISTTVPSVL
-1572 INAQSMST
+1572 NSQSMAT
-1580 DDVRRRGDTML
+1580 DDVRRRSDTIL
-1591 QIIGKRIG
+1591 QLIGKRLA
-1599 GIAREVPAY
+1599 GIAKEVPAY
-1608 RDVFGDPMAL
+1608 RDAFGDPMPL
-1618 HKGDVSKM
+1618 HTGDAGKVI
-1626 LSMFNPFKFSV
+1626 SMFNPFKFSV
-1637 AKMRVDDYV
+1637 SKMKVDDYI

-1658 KEKFQKITLNKKSK
+1658 KEKFKNITLNKKSK
-1672 NYNEEEV
+1672 NYSEEGV
-1679 RNAAHAVIIELDG
+1679 RNAAHAVIIELNG

-1707 LQEVIHEETRVDAF
+1707 LQEIVHDETRIDAF

-1726 IYQTIK
+1726 IYQKIK
-1732 NPDTGLTIKEAI
+1732 DPSTGLTIKEAI
-1744 VTEAKKPEFLNAFSI
+1744 VAEAKTPEFLDAFSV
-1759 DPNKKSKEFK
+1759 DPNRKSKEYK
-1769 EEDERLKRVN
+1769 ETDERLQRIN
-1779 EVFSKYRTA
+1779 TVFEKYRSK
-1788 AYEQLELEYPIL
+1788 AYEQLEVEYPVL
-1800 VEQREET
+1800 REHKEET

-1813 KRYGVPDSPE
+1813 KRYGLPDSPE
-1823 QRKKYKEQVIGR
+1823 ERKIYKEKVLGR
-1835 LVSEMPIEEHMK
+1835 IYSEMPAEEYK
-1847 KQPDTRLK
+1847 KTQPDTRLK
-1855 ELLQKTPYA
+1855 ELLKKTPYM

>member
-1 MDEENN
+1 MAFNKMDEENN
-7 NALSEEELDEVIK
+7 NPLSEEELEGIIQ
-20 QNPQIGITE
+20 QNPQIGITDE
-29 DKKKEL
+29 KKKQL
-35 TEQVTGPILKEAEER
+35 TEQVTAPILKEAEER
-50 MTQAVRSRK
+50 MTQAIRSRK

-64 TRQEQIEAAPEGQI
+64 SREEQIAETPEGQI
-78 PARPS
+78 PPRPS
-83 GVPSPKADQIAL
+83 GVPSPKSDKVDL

-141 DPFSSEALDD
+141 DPFSSEALED
-151 AKAETMRLVRAGL
+151 ARAETMRLVRAGM
-164 IPNPYYEGFT
+164 IPNPYYEGFS
-174 GSVLQAYETVAPLV
+174 GSVLQAYETIAPMV
-188 VETGAP
+188 IETGAP

-249 AAATLWG
+249 TAATFWG
-256 MAPGVK
+256 MAPGLK

-273 LVRGVEGAFMAGGEN
+273 LVRGLEGAFMASGEN

-299 KDGEFS
+299 KDGGFN
-305 VGELGLTTATG
+305 VGEFGLTAATG
-316 GLLGAAVGR
+316 FGLGAAVGR

-331 KYDPKEPSAAI
+331 KYDPKEPSAA
-342 LKKAVKDELKAAKKE
+342 LLRKAVKDELKAVKKE
-357 VARLKKAGQVRG
+357 VGRLKKAGQRRG
-369 LRAPEAK
+369 LKVHEEK

-381 KDLEALELP
+381 KNLEDLKLP
-390 ENKVLQRAIDQLEEY
+390 ENKILQRAIDQLEEY

-420 EQSKAAQALKES
+420 EESKAAQALKES
-432 DVPTSKE
+432 DIPTAKPTE
-439 KEGVSKTF
+439 V
-447 LEYDESTNPEYIGSM
+447 
-462 QNPHYKAVMVGEEGF
+462 
-477 EYGAYMNEAGEIIDL
+477 
-492 RAETPIKIDKTL
+492 
-504 EKLDDDELE
+504 
-513 EALRVKNN
+513 
-521 ELEDLENWEDDSKI
+521 
-535 PKGDL
+535 
-540 EKIIELRS
+540 
-548 EVEAF
+548 VEA
-553 ELEDWRRNVEWR
+553 
-565 AEDLIKDPEA
+565 
-575 INDPFNDLFG
+575 
-585 KVWDQVKI
+585 
-593 DNDMANVKVAMAFE
+593 
-607 AIKKRGLENQFKD
+607 
-620 FLKAQQRSLGTQVEA
+620 
-635 EDAEFLFRTQ
+635 
-645 MEKATN
+645 
-651 AYKKFLSKPAIEEPT
+651 PAIE
-666 AKVEEADLE
+666 AKPKAEA
-675 SKLESWILERQQ
+675 
-687 FHKDEYLKQG
+687 
-697 GKKTPGWEDQALQ
+697 P
-710 KVSVELQEGKL
+710 VV
-721 PEGLSQ
+721 
-727 EDIEMILPLTKDRET
+727 
-742 GDVIGPGAPSKAGA
+742 
-756 KYPRT
+756 
-761 GTLLDFLEGR
+761 
-771 QTKKI
+771 TKKP
-776 EEVIDDEVDAFEWA
+776 EAEV
-790 RKQEAREILDDF
+790 KQQAREALDDF
-802 MAGGGTRDFDLETGK
+802 MAGGGTRDVDLETGK
-817 IKDTEDEIKA
+817 LMDTEDEIKA
-827 RLLTDD
+827 RLLTDER
-833 AEKKRLINV
+833 EKQRLINA
-842 VQDAIKEDLQNV
+842 VQEAIKEDLQNV

-877 NDAGDEYAL
+877 VEAGDEYAL

-899 ADALNELSVQMTANG
+899 AEALNELSVQMTANG

-945 IHRLIPQMLGWKKTG
+945 IHKLIPQMLGWKKTG

-979 KVDKL
+979 KVEEL
-984 EQQLEENLVSN
+984 EKQLEENLVSN
-995 LKSSKDLSGEE
+995 LKNSKDLTPEQ
-1006 LDKQIKTFGDIEAIK
+1006 LDKQIKTFGDIEAVK

-1035 VKKILI
+1035 IKKILM

-1048 NGSTLKKYL
+1048 NKNTLKNYL
-1057 KSTLKGEAITE
+1057 KSTLKGEALTE
-1068 AKYREGEE
+1068 AKLREGETSS
-1076 ASLYTKVRDV
+1076 AYVKVRDV
-1086 GMDVTYSS
+1086 GMDVAYSS
-1094 MLSAPTTAMKVGIGN
+1094 MLSSPTTAMKVGIGN

-1143 ASYDFWSKTASS
+1143 SAYDFWSKTASS

-1177 LASHFERVG
+1177 LESHFERVG

-1202 QSLENLGQFID
+1202 QSVENLGQFID

-1219 TAIDSRTRM
+1219 TALDSRTRM

-1262 GFLAKVFNDK
+1262 SFLAKVFNDK

-1338 FAKINTIE
+1338 FTKMNAIE
-1346 KGLAL
+1346 KGLAV
-1351 PAENFLSSFP
+1351 PAENFLNSFP

-1372 TGRNIIREAASTTS
+1372 TGRNIIREAASTS
-1386 FLADL
+1386 AILADL

-1396 YADNLWSKTVQ
+1396 YADNLWAKTVQ

-1424 IVGAGIIASAW
+1424 IVGAGIIATAW

-1449 NWKKKENIENGEG
+1449 NWKKRENIEAGTG
-1462 LGDYELRIPGPDGLM
+1462 LSDYQLRIPGPDGVT
-1477 VGVDISPLE
+1477 VGIDISPLE

-1494 VADCHTLSKGTMA
+1494 VADCHTLSRGTMA
-1507 QKQEA
+1507 QKKEA
-1512 MHALQILALVV
+1512 MDILNIVGLVV

-1530 TYFKNLGD
+1530 SYFKNLGD
-1538 ALELVTLTSESEEA
+1538 AIELVTLTSESEQA
-1552 SDAKRLRLV
+1552 ADAQKLRLV
-1561 KGLVATTVPAG
+1561 KGLISTTVPSVL
-1572 INAQSMST
+1572 NSQSMAT
-1580 DDVRRRGDTML
+1580 DDVRRRSDTIL
-1591 QIIGKRIG
+1591 QLIGKRLA

-1608 RDVFGDPMAL
+1608 RDAFGDPMPL
-1618 HKGDVSKM
+1618 HTGDAGKVI
-1626 LSMFNPFKFSV
+1626 SMFNPFKFSV
-1637 AKMRVDDYV
+1637 SKMKVDDYI

-1658 KEKFQKITLNKKSK
+1658 KEKFKNITLNKKSK
-1672 NYNEEEV
+1672 NYSEEEV

-1692 EYNFNNG
+1692 EYNFNKG

-1707 LQEVIHEETRVDAF
+1707 LQEIVHDETRVDAF

-1726 IYQTIK
+1726 IYQNIK
-1732 NPDTGLTIKEAI
+1732 DPSTGLTIKEAI
-1744 VTEAKKPEFLNAFSI
+1744 VAKAKTPEFLDAFSV
-1759 DPNKKSKEFK
+1759 DPNRKSKEYK
-1769 EEDERLKRVN
+1769 ETDERLQKITDIF
-1779 EVFSKYRTA
+1779 EKYRSK
-1788 AYEQLELEYPIL
+1788 AYEQLEVEYPVL
-1800 VEQREET
+1800 REHKEET

-1813 KRYGVPDSPE
+1813 KRYGLPDSPE
-1823 QRKKYKEQVIGR
+1823 ERKIYKEKVLGR
-1835 LVSEMPIEEHMK
+1835 IYSEMPAEEYK
-1847 KQPDTRLK
+1847 KTQPDTRLK
-1855 ELLQKTPYA
+1855 ELLKKTPYM

>member
-7 NALSEEELDEVIK
+7 NPLSEEELEGIIQ
-20 QNPQIGITE
+20 QNPQIGITDE
-29 DKKKEL
+29 KKKQL
-35 TEQVTGPILKEAEER
+35 TEQVTAPILKEAEER
-50 MTQAVRSRK
+50 MTQAIRSRK

-64 TRQEQIEAAPEGQI
+64 SREEQIAETPEGQI
-78 PARPS
+78 PPRPS
-83 GVPSPKADQIAL
+83 GVPSPKSDKVDL

-141 DPFSSEALDD
+141 DPFSSEALED
-151 AKAETMRLVRAGL
+151 ARAETMRLVRAGM
-164 IPNPYYEGFT
+164 IPNPYYEGFS
-174 GSVLQAYETVAPLV
+174 GSVLQAYETIAPMV
-188 VETGAP
+188 IETGAP

-249 AAATLWG
+249 TAATFWG
-256 MAPGVK
+256 MAPGIK

-273 LVRGVEGAFMAGGEN
+273 LVRGLEGAFMASGEN

-299 KDGEFS
+299 KDGGFN
-305 VGELGLTTATG
+305 VGEFGLTAATG
-316 GLLGAAVGR
+316 FGLGAAVGR

-331 KYDPKEPSAAI
+331 KYDPKEPSAA
-342 LKKAVKDELKAAKKE
+342 LLRKAVKDELKAVKKE
-357 VARLKKAGQVRG
+357 VGRLKKAGQRRG
-369 LRAPEAK
+369 LKVHEEK

-381 KDLEALELP
+381 KNLEDLKLP
-390 ENKVLQRAIDQLEEY
+390 ENKILQRAIDQLEEY

-420 EQSKAAQALKES
+420 EESKAAQALKES
-432 DVPTSKE
+432 DVPT
-439 KEGVSKTF
+439 
-447 LEYDESTNPEYIGSM
+447 
-462 QNPHYKAVMVGEEGF
+462 
-477 EYGAYMNEAGEIIDL
+477 
-492 RAETPIKIDKTL
+492 
-504 EKLDDDELE
+504 
-513 EALRVKNN
+513 
-521 ELEDLENWEDDSKI
+521 
-535 PKGDL
+535 
-540 EKIIELRS
+540 
-548 EVEAF
+548 
-553 ELEDWRRNVEWR
+553 
-565 AEDLIKDPEA
+565 
-575 INDPFNDLFG
+575 
-585 KVWDQVKI
+585 
-593 DNDMANVKVAMAFE
+593 
-607 AIKKRGLENQFKD
+607 
-620 FLKAQQRSLGTQVEA
+620 
-635 EDAEFLFRTQ
+635 
-645 MEKATN
+645 
-651 AYKKFLSKPAIEEPT
+651 
-666 AKVEEADLE
+666 AKVEEAKVQVEPEAWDPMEVPLGIRRTPVIEPELAALDDEALE
-675 SKLESWILERQQ
+675 LAQK
-687 FHKDEYLKQG
+687 
-697 GKKTPGWEDQALQ
+697 QALKDAEPLEDEFFGYPTKGAWFTAPKDLARRLGEAQDKVTAIELEIFRRQIDTEEPWFVATEFNKLTGATEDAENTFKLALLGETIQ
-710 KVSVELQEGKL
+710 KRGIQKEVAKELEDKFGRGADAQEVL
-721 PEGLSQ
+721 IS
-727 EDIEMILPLTKDRET
+727 
-742 GDVIGPGAPSKAGA
+742 
-756 KYPRT
+756 
-761 GTLLDFLEGR
+761 
-771 QTKKI
+771 KI
-776 EEVIDDEVDAFEWA
+776 ETAQKAMKTMAEQKKQLKAPTEAPAIEAKPKAEEPVVAEKPEAEV
-790 RKQEAREILDDF
+790 KQQAREALDDF
-802 MAGGGTRDFDLETGK
+802 MAGGGTREVDPETGK
-817 IKDTEDEIKA
+817 LMDTEDEIKA
-827 RLLTDD
+827 RLLTDES
-833 AEKKRLINV
+833 EKQRLINA
-842 VQDAIKEDLQNV
+842 VQEAIKEDLQNV

-877 NDAGDEYAL
+877 VEAGDEYAL

-945 IHRLIPQMLGWKKTG
+945 IHKLIPQMLGWKKTG

-979 KVDKL
+979 KVEEL
-984 EQQLEENLVSN
+984 EKQLEENLVSN
-995 LKSSKDLSGEE
+995 LKNSKDLTPEQ
-1006 LDKQIKTFGDIEAIK
+1006 LDKQIKTFGDIEAVK

-1035 VKKILI
+1035 IKKILM

-1048 NGSTLKKYL
+1048 NKNTLKNYL
-1057 KSTLKGEAITE
+1057 KSTLKGEALTE
-1068 AKYREGEE
+1068 AKLREGETSS
-1076 ASLYTKVRDV
+1076 AYVKVRDV
-1086 GMDVTYSS
+1086 GMDVAYSS
-1094 MLSAPTTAMKVGIGN
+1094 MLSSPTTAMKVGIGN

-1117 WMGQIGAKYMA
+1117 WMGRVGAKYMA

-1143 ASYDFWSKTASS
+1143 SAYDFWSKTASS

-1177 LASHFERVG
+1177 LESHFERVG

-1202 QSLENLGQFID
+1202 QSVENLGQFID

-1219 TAIDSRTRM
+1219 TALDSRTRM

-1262 GFLAKVFNDK
+1262 SFLAKVFNDK

-1338 FAKINTIE
+1338 FTKMNAIE
-1346 KGLAL
+1346 KGLAV
-1351 PAENFLSSFP
+1351 PAENFLNSFP

-1372 TGRNIIREAASTTS
+1372 TGRNIIREAASTS
-1386 FLADL
+1386 AILADL

-1396 YADNLWSKTVQ
+1396 YADNLWAKTVQ

-1424 IVGAGIIASAW
+1424 IVGAGIIATAW

-1449 NWKKKENIENGEG
+1449 NWKKRENIEAGTG
-1462 LGDYELRIPGPDGLM
+1462 LSDYQLRIPGPDGVM

-1494 VADCHTLSKGTMA
+1494 VADCHTLSRGTMA
-1507 QKQEA
+1507 QKKEA
-1512 MHALQILALVV
+1512 MDILNILGLVV

-1530 TYFKNLGD
+1530 SYFKNLGD
-1538 ALELVTLTSESEEA
+1538 AIELVTLTSESEQA
-1552 SDAKRLRLV
+1552 ADAQKLRLV
-1561 KGLVATTVPAG
+1561 KGLISTTVPSVL
-1572 INAQSMST
+1572 NSQSMAT
-1580 DDVRRRGDTML
+1580 DDVRRRSDTIL
-1591 QIIGKRIG
+1591 QLIGKRLA

-1608 RDVFGDPMAL
+1608 RDAFGDPMPL
-1618 HKGDVSKM
+1618 HTGDAGKVI
-1626 LSMFNPFKFSV
+1626 SMFNPFKFSV
-1637 AKMRVDDYV
+1637 SKMKVDDYI

-1658 KEKFQKITLNKKSK
+1658 KEKFKNITLNKKSK
-1672 NYNEEEV
+1672 NYSEEEV
-1679 RNAAHAVIIELDG
+1679 RNAAHAVLIELDG

-1707 LQEVIHEETRVDAF
+1707 LQEIVHDETRIDAF
-1721 SRWQQ
+1721 SRWQE
-1726 IYQTIK
+1726 IYQKIK
-1732 NPDTGLTIKEAI
+1732 DPSTGLTIKEAI
-1744 VTEAKKPEFLNAFSI
+1744 VAEAKTPEFLNAFSV
-1759 DPNKKSKEFK
+1759 DPNRKSKEYK
-1769 EEDERLKRVN
+1769 EADERLQKITDIF
-1779 EVFSKYRTA
+1779 EKYRSK
-1788 AYEQLELEYPIL
+1788 AYEQLEVEYPVL
-1800 VEQREET
+1800 REHKEET

-1813 KRYGVPDSPE
+1813 KRYGLPDTPE
-1823 QRKKYKEQVIGR
+1823 ERKIYKEKVLGR
-1835 LVSEMPIEEHMK
+1835 IYSEMPAEEYK
-1847 KQPDTRLK
+1847 KTQPDTRLK
-1855 ELLQKTPYA
+1855 ELLKKTPYM

>member
-20 QNPQIGITE
+20 RNPQIGITE
-29 DKKKEL
+29 AKKKEL

-50 MTQAVRSRK
+50 MTQAIRSRK

-64 TRQEQIEAAPEGQI
+64 TRQEQLAEFSERQSEQKDKLLKKKAELVERQSKLESDFSQAGIALKENIQSEIEGVDKAIANVEKAVAPT
-78 PARPS
+78 PRPGTPTS
-83 GVPSPKADQIAL
+83 DRIAL
-95 PTTLPKHGIRALFSE
+95 PTTLPKHGIRALFNE

-188 VETGAP
+188 IETGAP
-194 MIVGAAF
+194 MVVGAAF

-357 VARLKKAGQVRG
+357 VARLRKAGQVRG
-369 LRAPEAK
+369 LKGPEAK

-432 DVPTSKE
+432 DVPT
-439 KEGVSKTF
+439 V
-447 LEYDESTNPEYIGSM
+447 
-462 QNPHYKAVMVGEEGF
+462 
-477 EYGAYMNEAGEIIDL
+477 
-492 RAETPIKIDKTL
+492 
-504 EKLDDDELE
+504 
-513 EALRVKNN
+513 
-521 ELEDLENWEDDSKI
+521 
-535 PKGDL
+535 
-540 EKIIELRS
+540 
-548 EVEAF
+548 
-553 ELEDWRRNVEWR
+553 
-565 AEDLIKDPEA
+565 
-575 INDPFNDLFG
+575 
-585 KVWDQVKI
+585 
-593 DNDMANVKVAMAFE
+593 
-607 AIKKRGLENQFKD
+607 
-620 FLKAQQRSLGTQVEA
+620 
-635 EDAEFLFRTQ
+635 
-645 MEKATN
+645 
-651 AYKKFLSKPAIEEPT
+651 
-666 AKVEEADLE
+666 
-675 SKLESWILERQQ
+675 
-687 FHKDEYLKQG
+687 
-697 GKKTPGWEDQALQ
+697 
-710 KVSVELQEGKL
+710 
-721 PEGLSQ
+721 
-727 EDIEMILPLTKDRET
+727 
-742 GDVIGPGAPSKAGA
+742 
-756 KYPRT
+756 
-761 GTLLDFLEGR
+761 
-771 QTKKI
+771 KI
-776 EEVIDDEVDAFEWA
+776 EEAPVVTTKPEAEV
-790 RKQEAREILDDF
+790 KQEAREILDDF

-833 AEKKRLINV
+833 GEKKRLINV

-928 REKDFNNVEDL
+928 REKDFNNLEDL
-939 NDAMVS
+939 NEAMLS
-945 IHRLIPQMLGWKKTG
+945 IHKLIPQMLGWKKTG

-979 KVDKL
+979 KVEKL

-995 LKSSKDLSGEE
+995 LKSSKDLSAEE
-1006 LDKQIKTFGDIEAIK
+1006 LDKQIKTFGDIEAVK

-1035 VKKILI
+1035 VKKILM

-1338 FAKINTIE
+1338 FAKMNTVE

-1538 ALELVTLTSESEEA
+1538 ALELVTLTSESEQA

-1672 NYNEEEV
+1672 NYSEEEI

-1699 TTIKDGVD
+1699 TTIKDNVD
-1707 LQEVIHEETRVDAF
+1707 LQEVIHEETKVDAF

-1744 VTEAKKPEFLNAFSI
+1744 VAEAKKPEFLNAFSI

>member
-7 NALSEEELDEVIK
+7 NALSQEQLDEVIK

-29 DKKKEL
+29 AKKKEL

-50 MTQAVRSRK
+50 MTQAIRSRK

-64 TRQEQIEAAPEGQI
+64 TRQEQIEATPEGQI

-83 GVPSPKADQIAL
+83 GVPSPKADRIAL

-188 VETGAP
+188 IETGAP
-194 MIVGAAF
+194 MVVGAAF

-208 VPGSRVGYFK
+208 VPGSRIGYFK

-432 DVPTSKE
+432 DVPTAKA

-575 INDPFNDLFG
+575 IDDPFNDLFG

-607 AIKKRGLENQFKD
+607 AIKKKGLENQFKD

-666 AKVEEADLE
+666 AKIEEAPVVTA
-675 SKLESWILERQQ
+675 K
-687 FHKDEYLKQG
+687 
-697 GKKTPGWEDQALQ
+697 
-710 KVSVELQEGKL
+710 
-721 PEGLSQ
+721 PEG
-727 EDIEMILPLTKDRET
+727 
-742 GDVIGPGAPSKAGA
+742 
-756 KYPRT
+756 
-761 GTLLDFLEGR
+761 
-771 QTKKI
+771 
-776 EEVIDDEVDAFEWA
+776 EV
-790 RKQEAREILDDF
+790 KQEAREILDDF

-979 KVDKL
+979 KVEKL

-1117 WMGQIGAKYMA
+1117 WMGQIGSKYMA

-1252 VPDNFDEYYQ
+1252 VTDNFDEYYQ

-1338 FAKINTIE
+1338 FAKMNTVE

-1672 NYNEEEV
+1672 NYSEEEV

-1707 LQEVIHEETRVDAF
+1707 LQEVIHEETRIDAF

-1732 NPDTGLTIKEAI
+1732 NPATGLTIKEAI
-1744 VTEAKKPEFLNAFSI
+1744 VAEAKTPEFLDAFSI

-1769 EEDERLKRVN
+1769 EEDERLKKVN

>member
-1 MDEENN
+1 
-7 NALSEEELDEVIK
+7 
-20 QNPQIGITE
+20 
-29 DKKKEL
+29 
-35 TEQVTGPILKEAEER
+35 
-50 MTQAVRSRK
+50 
-59 PVEGL
+59 
-64 TRQEQIEAAPEGQI
+64 
-78 PARPS
+78 
-83 GVPSPKADQIAL
+83 
-95 PTTLPKHGIRALFSE
+95 
-110 GERILER
+110 
-117 ASQVTNLPPESPATQ
+117 
-132 AIAQRMAKG
+132 
-141 DPFSSEALDD
+141 
-151 AKAETMRLVRAGL
+151 
-164 IPNPYYEGFT
+164 
-174 GSVLQAYETVAPLV
+174 
-188 VETGAP
+188 
-194 MIVGAAF
+194 
-201 SPMLFSP
+201 
-208 VPGSRVGYFK
+208 
-218 LLGATSFTS
+218 
-227 NLIAQQMRIG
+227 
-237 YGQQDKTSWSEA
+237 
-249 AAATLWG
+249 
-256 MAPGVK
+256 
-262 TPKDMTKIGKV
+262 
-273 LVRGVEGAFMAGGEN
+273 
-288 ATRQGLELLYG
+288 
-299 KDGEFS
+299 
-305 VGELGLTTATG
+305 
-316 GLLGAAVGR
+316 
-325 LESALV
+325 
-331 KYDPKEPSAAI
+331 
-342 LKKAVKDELKAAKKE
+342 
-357 VARLKKAGQVRG
+357 
-369 LRAPEAK
+369 
-376 IAKLE
+376 
-381 KDLEALELP
+381 
-390 ENKVLQRAIDQLEEY
+390 
-405 EQKQVEAF
+405 
-413 ELYAKEF
+413 
-420 EQSKAAQALKES
+420 
-432 DVPTSKE
+432 
-439 KEGVSKTF
+439 
-447 LEYDESTNPEYIGSM
+447 
-462 QNPHYKAVMVGEEGF
+462 
-477 EYGAYMNEAGEIIDL
+477 
-492 RAETPIKIDKTL
+492 
-504 EKLDDDELE
+504 
-513 EALRVKNN
+513 
-521 ELEDLENWEDDSKI
+521 
-535 PKGDL
+535 
-540 EKIIELRS
+540 
-548 EVEAF
+548 
-553 ELEDWRRNVEWR
+553 
-565 AEDLIKDPEA
+565 
-575 INDPFNDLFG
+575 
-585 KVWDQVKI
+585 
-593 DNDMANVKVAMAFE
+593 
-607 AIKKRGLENQFKD
+607 
-620 FLKAQQRSLGTQVEA
+620 
-635 EDAEFLFRTQ
+635 
-645 MEKATN
+645 
-651 AYKKFLSKPAIEEPT
+651 
-666 AKVEEADLE
+666 
-675 SKLESWILERQQ
+675 
-687 FHKDEYLKQG
+687 
-697 GKKTPGWEDQALQ
+697 
-710 KVSVELQEGKL
+710 
-721 PEGLSQ
+721 
-727 EDIEMILPLTKDRET
+727 
-742 GDVIGPGAPSKAGA
+742 
-756 KYPRT
+756 
-761 GTLLDFLEGR
+761 
-771 QTKKI
+771 
-776 EEVIDDEVDAFEWA
+776 
-790 RKQEAREILDDF
+790 
-802 MAGGGTRDFDLETGK
+802 
-817 IKDTEDEIKA
+817 
-827 RLLTDD
+827 
-833 AEKKRLINV
+833 
-842 VQDAIKEDLQNV
+842 
-854 KGGREGKLEYLSKVQ
+854 
-869 KELDRRLG
+869 
-877 NDAGDEYAL
+877 
-886 VLKASQLSDNLEV
+886 
-899 ADALNELSVQMTANG
+899 
-914 AVMVKGFDDLLKYT
+914 
-928 REKDFNNVEDL
+928 
-939 NDAMVS
+939 
-945 IHRLIPQMLGWKKTG
+945 
-960 SAAGRLLQSR
+960 
-970 KYTKDSLEV
+970 
-979 KVDKL
+979 
-984 EQQLEENLVSN
+984 
-995 LKSSKDLSGEE
+995 
-1006 LDKQIKTFGDIEAIK
+1006 
-1021 KLLKAVQQA
+1021 
-1030 DDVSE
+1030 
-1035 VKKILI
+1035 
-1041 DQQNAFQ
+1041 
-1048 NGSTLKKYL
+1048 
-1057 KSTLKGEAITE
+1057 
-1068 AKYREGEE
+1068 
-1076 ASLYTKVRDV
+1076 
-1086 GMDVTYSS
+1086 MDVTYSS

-1338 FAKINTIE
+1338 FAKMNTVE

-1462 LGDYELRIPGPDGLM
+1462 LGDYELRIPGPDGVM

-1494 VADCHTLSKGTMA
+1494 VADCHTLSRGTMA

-1538 ALELVTLTSESEEA
+1538 ALELVTLTSESEQA

-1658 KEKFQKITLNKKSK
+1658 KEKFKKITLNKKSK
-1672 NYNEEEV
+1672 DYSEEEV

-1732 NPDTGLTIKEAI
+1732 NPSTGLTIKEAI
-1744 VTEAKKPEFLNAFSI
+1744 VAEAKKPEFLNAFSI

-1823 QRKKYKEQVIGR
+1823 QRKNYKEQVIGR